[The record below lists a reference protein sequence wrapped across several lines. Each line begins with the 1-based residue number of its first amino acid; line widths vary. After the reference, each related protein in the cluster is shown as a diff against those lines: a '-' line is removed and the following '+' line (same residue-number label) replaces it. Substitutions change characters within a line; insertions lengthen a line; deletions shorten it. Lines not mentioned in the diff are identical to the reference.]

1 MIHKKLNR
9 DELLS
14 GLSRLDE
21 LAREKGVLIDLTVYG
36 GAALSIVYDLRDS
49 TRDVDVAIHTQ
60 ADKARALAREV
71 SEEKGWGD
79 DWLNDGVKGFLSRN
93 EEVFAVT
100 DFQATSAGLVLS
112 VASPRYLLAMKC
124 MAMRTADAQGH
135 DGDRQDIKSLMEM
148 TGVTSSE
155 EVLDMV
161 ASFYPDNQIS
171 AKVSFGVVEIFEEW
185 KAGVEKAT
193 APNGRPKV

>member
-1 MIHKKLNR
+1 MNQKLSR
-9 DELLS
+9 EELLS

-21 LAREKGVLIDLTVYG
+21 LAKEQGVLIDLTVYG

-60 ADKARALAREV
+60 ADKARALAGSV
-71 SEEKGWGD
+71 AEEKGWGE

-93 EEVFAVT
+93 EEVFAVE
-100 DFQATSAGLVLS
+100 DFQASEAGLVLS

-124 MAMRTADAQGH
+124 MAMRTADSRGH
-135 DGDRQDIKSLMEM
+135 DGDRQDIKGLMEM
-148 TGVTSSE
+148 TQTQSAE

-171 AKVSFGVVEIFEEW
+171 AKVAFGVVEIFEEW
-185 KAGVEKAT
+185 KEESSSV
-193 APNGRPKV
+193 APRSPRIR